1 MNLLDTL
8 IIAAVFFG
16 ITLLAHI
23 AICKL
28 GSSGNFMLKGAV
40 LGCISTTGC
49 AVYMLYSRRFDIT
62 GPYILFSAWL
72 FYLMVLINLLNS
84 VTLKMLASLYSAPTG
99 TLSAQDFGHTFN
111 TEDGFETRL
120 AMLHSSKLI
129 QQQGAAITLTPKA
142 RYLLAIVH
150 QVKAV
155 LSID

>member
-8 IIAAVFFG
+8 ITATVFFC

-23 AICKL
+23 FICRL
-28 GSSGNFMLKGAV
+28 GSSANLMLKGVA
-40 LGCISTTGC
+40 LGSVSSTIC
-49 AVYMLYSRRFDIT
+49 AAYMLFSGKFNIL

-84 VTLKMLASLYSAPTG
+84 VTLKMLASLYRAPTG
-99 TLSAQDFGHTFN
+99 TLSAQDFGNTFN

-120 AMLHSSKLI
+120 AMLHCSKLI
-129 QQQGAAITLTPKA
+129 EQQGASITLTPKA
-142 RYLLAIVH
+142 RSLLLVVH
-150 QVKAV
+150 HVKTV

>member
-28 GSSGNFMLKGAV
+28 GSSGSFMLKGAV

-49 AVYMLYSRRFDIT
+49 AVYMLYIGRFDIT

-72 FYLMVLINLLNS
+72 FYLMVFINLLNS
-84 VTLKMLASLYSAPTG
+84 VTLKMLASLYNAPSS
-99 TLSAQDFGHTFN
+99 TLSVQDFAHTFN

-129 QQQGAAITLTPKA
+129 QQRGAAITLTPKA
-142 RYLLAIVH
+142 RSLLTIVH
-150 QVKAV
+150 QVKTV

>member
-8 IIAAVFFG
+8 IIAAAFFG
-16 ITLLAHI
+16 ITLVVHI

-28 GSSGNFMLKGAV
+28 GGSGSFMLKGAA

-49 AVYMLYSRRFDIT
+49 AVYMLYIERFDIT

-99 TLSAQDFGHTFN
+99 TLNAQDFGHTFN
-111 TEDGFETRL
+111 TVDGFETRL

-129 QQQGAAITLTPKA
+129 QQRGAAITLTAKGK
-142 RYLLAIVH
+142 YLLTIVH
-150 QVKAV
+150 RVKAV